1 MAKPSTFRCGARK
14 NRNVKLLDIS
24 SGIASSQGWHT
35 RQASVQ
41 ILKYLYSPCWLYAI
55 VGCVVA
61 VALGLTG
68 CTAATSPA
76 TLLSSA
82 ASPASAPV
90 TITDIAAQ
98 TRNDELHITI
108 DATRAVQYTAVSLSD
123 PLRLV
128 VDIEE
133 AVLAPDLQP
142 LALPDGIASAVEPV
156 IFPDRD
162 GVRLL
167 VPLRQAATHR
177 VEADGQQMHITL
189 TKAPAV
195 PAQTSERDLPP
206 ILAAPTPA
214 VQAADTA
221 APSSVPGTHETLPAT
236 PTVVTGVEFRSL
248 PGASEIAVQIT
259 GTLPQMRIKQLSHP
273 LRLTL
278 DVADARLS
286 PSQDHL
292 MAVHDPTGVVSQLQA
307 MQSSTQPDA
316 QETVHIVAYL
326 HMKAPFEVRQEAN
339 QVRVILT
346 QPVMQTATAEPATV
360 VPPLITASE
369 PATLLAGA
377 PLIAQATP
385 AAPGAAAGVPEPI
398 APATITAHKDKKYTG
413 EKISLDF
420 QNADINDILRLIAEV
435 SGLNIISGPDV
446 KGTVT
451 TRMVDVPWDQ
461 ALEVV
466 LRINGLDQDRADNI
480 VRVAPVERFITERQE
495 RLRAQQAEVQAEPTV
510 TQVVPIS
517 YADVNEL
524 KTNLERV
531 LSGRGSIWVDTRTH
545 TLVLTDVQ
553 VHVDKALALVKTLDR
568 QTPQVMIESRI
579 VEASRQFLRELGVQL
594 GTRVVKTTDRNF
606 PSTIAIDGG
615 VSSASADGTS
625 AGNFLVDLPAAV
637 GQGQGGAI
645 SFALAGAGSLL
656 NVQLSALENSGQ
668 GKVITNP
675 KIATLDN
682 TEALIESGRRIPYA
696 TISDEGTR
704 TEFADASIK
713 LRVTPNVAPDGFIDL
728 KIHATKNEADFSRTS
743 ANGVPTILTREAT
756 TEMLVQDGDTV
767 VIGGLYQRTLQSASR
782 GVPWLSRIPVLGWLF
797 KTKRK
802 EDNHEELLIFIT
814 PRIIKQ
820 PDVPGQAQA
829 LLYN

>member
-1 MAKPSTFRCGARK
+1 LLAKPSTFRCGVRK
-14 NRNVKLLDIS
+14 NRNAKRLDIS
-24 SGIASSQGWHT
+24 SDTASSQGRYT
-35 RQASVQ
+35 RQASVWV
-41 ILKYLYSPCWLYAI
+41 LNSLYGPGWLYAI

-76 TLLSSA
+76 ALVSSA
-82 ASPASAPV
+82 ASPASVPV
-90 TITDIAAQ
+90 TITDLAAQ
-98 TRNDELHITI
+98 SRNDELHITVG
-108 DATRAVQYTAVSLSD
+108 ATRAVDYTAVSLSD

-133 AVLAPDLQP
+133 AVLAPDLKP
-142 LALPDGIASAVEPV
+142 LTLPEGIASAVEPV
-156 IFPDRD
+156 VFPDRK

-177 VEADGQQMHITL
+177 VEADGQQLHITL
-189 TKAPAV
+189 TQKPDVSAQV
-195 PAQTSERDLPP
+195 PDRDLPP
-206 ILAAPTPA
+206 MAAAPAPA
-214 VQAADTA
+214 GPAA
-221 APSSVPGTHETLPAT
+221 APGVSGTHEVSPDA
-236 PTVVTGVEFRSL
+236 PTVVTGVAFHSL
-248 PGASEIAVQIT
+248 PGASEIAVQIA
-259 GTLPQMRIKQLSHP
+259 GTLPQMRIKQLTHP

-286 PSQDHL
+286 PNQDHL
-292 MAVHDPTGVVSQLQA
+292 MAVHDPAGVVSQLQA
-307 MQSSTQPDA
+307 MQGASQAEA
-316 QETVHIVAYL
+316 QQTVHIVAYL
-326 HMKAPFEVRQEAN
+326 HMPAPFEVRQEDK

-346 QPVMQTATAEPATV
+346 QPVMQTAAEPGAAASPPPVTDAEPA
-360 VPPLITASE
+360 A
-369 PATLLAGA
+369 LLSGA

-385 AAPGAAAGVPEPI
+385 AAPGASTGVPEPV
-398 APATITAHKDKKYTG
+398 APATIMSQEGKKYTG

-435 SGLNIISGPDV
+435 SGLNIIAGPDV

-461 ALEVV
+461 ALDVV
-466 LRINGLDQDRADNI
+466 LRINGLDQERSDNI
-480 VRVAPVERFITERQE
+480 VRVAPVDRFITERQD
-495 RLRAQQAEVQAEPTV
+495 RLRAQEAEVQAEPTV

-531 LSGRGSIWVDTRTH
+531 LSSRGSIWIDTRTH

-553 VHVDKALALVKTLDR
+553 EQVNQAMELVKTLDR

-594 GTRVVKTTDRNF
+594 GAKVVKTTDSNF
-606 PSTIAIDGG
+606 PSTIAVGG
-615 VSSASADGTS
+615 DVPSSDGTS

-637 GQGQGGAI
+637 STGQGGAI

-696 TISDEGTR
+696 TVSDEGTR

-756 TEMLVQDGDTV
+756 TEMLVRDGDTV
-767 VIGGLYQRTLQSASR
+767 VIGGLYQRTLQEANR
-782 GVPWLSRIPVLGWLF
+782 GVPWLSRVPVVGWLF

-814 PRIIKQ
+814 PRIIKR
-820 PDVPGQAQA
+820 PDMPSQARA
-829 LLYN
+829 SLYN

>member
-1 MAKPSTFRCGARK
+1 
-14 NRNVKLLDIS
+14 
-24 SGIASSQGWHT
+24 
-35 RQASVQ
+35 
-41 ILKYLYSPCWLYAI
+41 
-55 VGCVVA
+55 
-61 VALGLTG
+61 
-68 CTAATSPA
+68 
-76 TLLSSA
+76 
-82 ASPASAPV
+82 
-90 TITDIAAQ
+90 
-98 TRNDELHITI
+98 
-108 DATRAVQYTAVSLSD
+108 
-123 PLRLV
+123 LV
-128 VDIEE
+128 
-133 AVLAPDLQP
+133 
-142 LALPDGIASAVEPV
+142 LPDGIASAVEPV
-156 IFPDRD
+156 VFPDRE

-167 VPLRQAATHR
+167 VPLRQGATHR
-177 VEADGQQMHITL
+177 VEADGQQMRITL
-189 TKAPAV
+189 SKTPAV
-195 PAQTSERDLPP
+195 PTQTSERDLPP
-206 ILAAPTPA
+206 IPDAPAAGA
-214 VQAADTA
+214 QAADVV
-221 APSSVPGTHETLPAT
+221 APPSLPGTHEASPAV
-236 PTVVTGVEFRSL
+236 PTMVTGVEFRSL
-248 PGASEIAVQIT
+248 PEASEIAVQIA

-286 PSQDHL
+286 PTQDHL
-292 MAVHDPTGVVSQLQA
+292 MAVHDPAGVVSQVQA
-307 MQSSTQPDA
+307 MQGASQPGVE
-316 QETVHIVAYL
+316 QTVHIVAYL
-326 HMKAPFEVRQEAN
+326 HMPAPFEVRQEAN

-346 QPVMQTATAEPATV
+346 RPVMQTAAVEPVGTE
-360 VPPLITASE
+360 PPAVSASE
-369 PATLLAGA
+369 PATLWSGA

-385 AAPGAAAGVPEPI
+385 AEPDAAAGVPDPVV
-398 APATITAHKDKKYTG
+398 AATITAQKNRSYTG

-461 ALEVV
+461 ALDVV

-480 VRVAPVERFITERQE
+480 VRVAPVDRFITERQE

-531 LSGRGSIWVDTRTH
+531 LSSRGSIWVDTRTH

-553 VHVDKALALVKTLDR
+553 EQVTQALELVKTLDR

-594 GTRVVKTTDRNF
+594 GTRVVQTTDRNF
-606 PSTIAIDGG
+606 PSTIAIGG
-615 VSSASADGTS
+615 DVSSTGGDGTS

-756 TEMLVQDGDTV
+756 TEMLVRDGDTV

-782 GVPWLSRIPVLGWLF
+782 GVPWLSRVPVLGWLF

-814 PRIIKQ
+814 PRIIKR
-820 PDVPGQAQA
+820 PDVPTQAQA

>member
-1 MAKPSTFRCGARK
+1 LAKPSTFRCGGRK
-14 NRNVKLLDIS
+14 NRNAELLDIS
-24 SGIASSQGWHT
+24 SDTASSQGRHT
-35 RQASVQ
+35 RQASVRV
-41 ILKYLYSPCWLYAI
+41 LNYLYGPCWLYTI
-55 VGCVVA
+55 VGWVVA

-82 ASPASAPV
+82 ASPASVPV

-98 TRNDELHITI
+98 TRNDELHITVG
-108 DATRAVQYTAVSLSD
+108 ATRAVEYTAVSLSD

-128 VDIEE
+128 VDVEA
-133 AVLAPDLQP
+133 AVLAPDLKP
-142 LALPDGIASAVEPV
+142 LVLPEGIASAIEPV
-156 IFPDRD
+156 IFPDRE

-167 VPLRQAATHR
+167 IPLRQAATHR
-177 VEADGQQMHITL
+177 VEADGQQLHITL
-189 TKAPAV
+189 TKEPDVAAQAPEGDWPPIAAAPAPAV
-195 PAQTSERDLPP
+195 PA
-206 ILAAPTPA
+206 AAPG
-214 VQAADTA
+214 
-221 APSSVPGTHETLPAT
+221 VPGTHEVSPDA
-236 PTVVTGVEFRSL
+236 PTVVTGVEFHSL
-248 PGASEIAVQIT
+248 PGASEIAVQIA
-259 GTLPQMRIKQLSHP
+259 GTLPQMRIKQLTHP

-292 MAVHDPTGVVSQLQA
+292 MAVHDPAGVVSQLQT
-307 MQSSTQPDA
+307 MQGASQPDA
-316 QETVHIVAYL
+316 PQTVHIVAYL
-326 HMKAPFEVRQEAN
+326 HMPAPFEVRQEAN

-346 QPVMQTATAEPATV
+346 QPIMQTAVGEPEVAASPPPVTV
-360 VPPLITASE
+360 SE
-369 PATLLAGA
+369 PAALLSGA
-377 PLIAQATP
+377 PLIAQAAP
-385 AAPGAAAGVPEPI
+385 AEPGAAAGVPEPI
-398 APATITAHKDKKYTG
+398 SPATIMSQEGKKYTG

-461 ALEVV
+461 ALDVV
-466 LRINGLDQDRADNI
+466 LRINGLDQERADNI
-480 VRVAPVERFITERQE
+480 VRVAPVDRFITERQD

-517 YADVNEL
+517 YADVSEL

-531 LSGRGSIWVDTRTH
+531 LSNRGSIWVDTRTH

-553 VHVDKALALVKTLDR
+553 EHVNQALELVKTLDR

-594 GTRVVKTTDRNF
+594 GARVVKTTDRNF
-606 PSTIAIDGG
+606 PSTIAVGG
-615 VSSASADGTS
+615 DVSSNSADGTS

-637 GQGQGGAI
+637 GTGQGGAI

-713 LRVTPNVAPDGFIDL
+713 LRVTPNVAPDGFINL

-756 TEMLVQDGDTV
+756 TEMLVRDGDTV
-767 VIGGLYQRTLQSASR
+767 VIGGLYQRTLQEANR
-782 GVPWLSRIPVLGWLF
+782 GVPWLSRVPVLGWLF

-814 PRIIKQ
+814 PRIIKR
-820 PDVPGQAQA
+820 PDVPSQAQA

>member
-1 MAKPSTFRCGARK
+1 M
-14 NRNVKLLDIS
+14 
-24 SGIASSQGWHT
+24 
-35 RQASVQ
+35 
-41 ILKYLYSPCWLYAI
+41 
-55 VGCVVA
+55 
-61 VALGLTG
+61 
-68 CTAATSPA
+68 
-76 TLLSSA
+76 
-82 ASPASAPV
+82 PV

-108 DATRAVQYTAVSLSD
+108 GATRAVEYTAVSLAD

-133 AVLAPDLQP
+133 AVLAPDLKP
-142 LALPDGIASAVEPV
+142 LALPEGIASTVEPV
-156 IFPDRD
+156 VFPDRER
-162 GVRLL
+162 VRLL

-177 VEADGQQMHITL
+177 VEADGQQLHITL
-189 TKAPAV
+189 TKEPDVSAQAP
-195 PAQTSERDLPP
+195 ERDLPP
-206 ILAAPTPA
+206 IATAPVPA
-214 VQAADTA
+214 VPAAE
-221 APSSVPGTHETLPAT
+221 PGVSGTREVSPDA
-236 PTVVTGVEFRSL
+236 PTVVTGVKFHSL
-248 PGASEIAVQIT
+248 PGASEIAVQIA
-259 GTLPQMRIKQLSHP
+259 GTLPQMRIKQLTHP

-292 MAVHDPTGVVSQLQA
+292 MAVHDPAGVVSQLQT
-307 MQSSTQPDA
+307 MQSANQPDT
-316 QETVHIVAYL
+316 QQTVHIVAYL
-326 HMKAPFEVRQEAN
+326 HMPAPFEVRQEAN

-346 QPVMQTATAEPATV
+346 QPVMQTAVGEPEAAASPPPVTV
-360 VPPLITASE
+360 SE
-369 PATLLAGA
+369 PAVLLSGA
-377 PLIAQATP
+377 PLIAQAAP
-385 AAPGAAAGVPEPI
+385 AEPGAAAGVPEPI
-398 APATITAHKDKKYTG
+398 APATIMSQEDKKYTG

-420 QNADINDILRLIAEV
+420 QNADIHDILRLIAEV

-461 ALEVV
+461 ALDVV
-466 LRINGLDQDRADNI
+466 LRINGLDQERADNI
-480 VRVAPVERFITERQE
+480 VRVAPVDRFITERQD

-524 KTNLERV
+524 KANLERV
-531 LSGRGSIWVDTRTH
+531 LSNRGSIWVDTRTH

-553 VHVDKALALVKTLDR
+553 VHVNQALELVKTLDR

-594 GTRVVKTTDRNF
+594 GARVVKTTDSNF
-606 PSTIAIDGG
+606 PSTIAVGG
-615 VSSASADGTS
+615 DVSSSSADGTS

-637 GQGQGGAI
+637 GTGQGGAI

-696 TISDEGTR
+696 TVSDEGTR

-756 TEMLVQDGDTV
+756 TEMLVRDGDTV
-767 VIGGLYQRTLQSASR
+767 VIGGLYQRTLQEANR
-782 GVPWLSRIPVLGWLF
+782 GVPWLSRVPVLGWLF

-814 PRIIKQ
+814 PRIIKR
-820 PDVPGQAQA
+820 PDVPSQAQA

>member
-1 MAKPSTFRCGARK
+1 MLAKPSTFRCGVRK
-14 NRNVKLLDIS
+14 NRNAKLLDIS
-24 SGIASSQGWHT
+24 SDTASSQGWHT
-35 RQASVQ
+35 RQASVWV
-41 ILKYLYSPCWLYAI
+41 LNYLYGPCWLYAI

-76 TLLSSA
+76 ALVSSA
-82 ASPASAPV
+82 ASPASVPV
-90 TITDIAAQ
+90 TITGLAAQ
-98 TRNDELHITI
+98 TRNDELHITV
-108 DATRAVQYTAVSLSD
+108 DATRAVEYTAVSLSE
-123 PLRLV
+123 PPRLV

-133 AVLAPDLQP
+133 AVLAPDLKP
-142 LALPDGIASAVEPV
+142 LVLPEGIASAVEPV
-156 IFPDRD
+156 IFPDRE

-177 VEADGQQMHITL
+177 VEADGQQLHITL
-189 TKAPAV
+189 TQEPDVSAQAP
-195 PAQTSERDLPP
+195 ERDLQ
-206 ILAAPTPA
+206 LKAAAPTPA
-214 VQAADTA
+214 VPAAE
-221 APSSVPGTHETLPAT
+221 PGVPGTHAVSPEA
-236 PTVVTGVEFRSL
+236 PTVVTGVEFHSL
-248 PGASEIAVQIT
+248 PGASEIAVQIA
-259 GTLPQMRIKQLSHP
+259 GTLPQMQIKQLTHP

-278 DVADARLS
+278 DVAAARLS

-292 MAVHDPTGVVSQLQA
+292 MAVHDPAGVVSQLQA
-307 MQSSTQPDA
+307 MQGASQTDA
-316 QETVHIVAYL
+316 QQTVHIVAYL
-326 HMKAPFEVRQEAN
+326 HMPAPFEVRQEAN

-346 QPVMQTATAEPATV
+346 QPVMQTAAEPGAAAS
-360 VPPLITASE
+360 PPPVTDSD
-369 PATLLAGA
+369 PAALLSDA
-377 PLIAQATP
+377 PLIAQAKP
-385 AAPGAAAGVPEPI
+385 AEPGATGVPEPI
-398 APATITAHKDKKYTG
+398 TPATIMSQEGKKYTG

-435 SGLNIISGPDV
+435 SGLNIIAGPEV

-461 ALEVV
+461 ALDVV
-466 LRINGLDQDRADNI
+466 LRINGLDQERSDNI
-480 VRVAPVERFITERQE
+480 VRVAPMERFITERQE

-517 YADVNEL
+517 YADVDEL

-531 LSGRGSIWVDTRTH
+531 LSSRGSIWVDTRTH

-553 VHVDKALALVKTLDR
+553 EHINQAMELVKTLDR

-594 GTRVVKTTDRNF
+594 GARVTKTTDSNF
-606 PSTIAIDGG
+606 PSTIAIGG
-615 VSSASADGTS
+615 DVPSSSDGTS

-637 GQGQGGAI
+637 GTGQGGAI

-756 TEMLVQDGDTV
+756 TEMLVRDGDTV
-767 VIGGLYQRTLQSASR
+767 VIGGLYQRTLQEANR
-782 GVPWLSRIPVLGWLF
+782 GVPWLSRVPVLGWLF

-814 PRIIKQ
+814 PRIIKR
-820 PDVPGQAQA
+820 PDVPSQAQA

>member
-1 MAKPSTFRCGARK
+1 M
-14 NRNVKLLDIS
+14 
-24 SGIASSQGWHT
+24 
-35 RQASVQ
+35 
-41 ILKYLYSPCWLYAI
+41 
-55 VGCVVA
+55 
-61 VALGLTG
+61 
-68 CTAATSPA
+68 
-76 TLLSSA
+76 
-82 ASPASAPV
+82 PV
-90 TITDIAAQ
+90 TITDITAQ
-98 TRNDELHITI
+98 TRNDALHIMV
-108 DATRAVQYTAVSLSD
+108 DATHAVDYTAVSLSN
-123 PLRLV
+123 PRRLV

-142 LALPDGIASAVEPV
+142 LVLSEGIASAVEPV
-156 IFPDRD
+156 SFPDRN

-177 VEADGQQMHITL
+177 VDMDGQRMRITL
-189 TKAPAV
+189 TQEPDISAQV
-195 PAQTSERDLPP
+195 PERDGQSLP
-206 ILAAPTPA
+206 AASTPA
-214 VQAADTA
+214 MAAA
-221 APSSVPGTHETLPAT
+221 EPSAPPRAPGTHETSPVV
-236 PTVVTGVEFRSL
+236 PTMVTGVEFLSR
-248 PGASEIAVQIT
+248 PGASEIAVQID
-259 GTLPQMRIKQLSHP
+259 GTLPQMRVKQLTHP

-278 DVADARLS
+278 DVADAHLS

-292 MAVHDPTGVVSQLQA
+292 MAVHDPAGIVSQVQA
-307 MQSSTQPDA
+307 MQGANQPDA
-316 QETVHIVAYL
+316 SQTVHIVAYL
-326 HMKAPFEVRQEAN
+326 DLEVPFEVRQEAN

-346 QPVMQTATAEPATV
+346 QPVMQMAVAEPSVAA
-360 VPPLITASE
+360 PPLPIAASE
-369 PATLLAGA
+369 PTAVLSGA
-377 PLIAQATP
+377 PLIAQAEP
-385 AAPGAAAGVPEPI
+385 AAAAGVPAPI
-398 APATITAHKDKKYTG
+398 APETIKAQQDQEYQG

-435 SGLNIISGPDV
+435 SGLNIIAGPDV

-461 ALEVV
+461 ALDVV
-466 LRINGLDQDRADNI
+466 LRINGLDKERDDNI
-480 VRVAPVERFITERQE
+480 VRVAPLERFITERQE
-495 RLRAQQAEVQAEPTV
+495 RLRAEQAQVQAEPTV

-531 LSGRGSIWVDTRTH
+531 LSSRGSIWVDTRTH
-545 TLVLTDVQ
+545 TLVVTDVQ
-553 VHVDKALALVKTLDR
+553 EHLNQALKLIETLDR

-594 GTRVVKTTDRNF
+594 GARAVKTTDRNF

-615 VSSASADGTS
+615 VEGTSADGTS

-637 GQGQGGAI
+637 GTGQGGAI
-645 SFALAGAGSLL
+645 SFALAGAGSVL

-756 TEMLVQDGDTV
+756 TEMLVKDGDTV
-767 VIGGLYQRTLQSASR
+767 VIGGLYQRTLQESTR
-782 GVPWLSRIPVLGWLF
+782 GVPWFSRIPVLGWLF
-797 KTKRK
+797 KTERN

-814 PRIIKQ
+814 PRIIKR
-820 PDVPGQAQA
+820 PDVSAQAQA
-829 LLYN
+829 SLYN

>member
-1 MAKPSTFRCGARK
+1 LLAKPSIFRCGVRK
-14 NRNVKLLDIS
+14 NRNAKLLDIS
-24 SGIASSQGWHT
+24 SDTASSHGRYT
-35 RQASVQ
+35 RQTSVWV
-41 ILKYLYSPCWLYAI
+41 LNYLYGPCWLYAI

-76 TLLSSA
+76 ALLSST
-82 ASPASAPV
+82 ASPSSVPV

-98 TRNDELHITI
+98 TRNDELHITVG
-108 DATRAVQYTAVSLSD
+108 ATRAVEYTAVSLSD

-133 AVLAPDLQP
+133 AVLAPDLKP
-142 LALPDGIASAVEPV
+142 LALPEGIASAVEPM
-156 IFPDRD
+156 IFPDRE

-167 VPLRQAATHR
+167 VPLRQAAAHR
-177 VEADGQQMHITL
+177 VEADGQQLHITL
-189 TKAPAV
+189 TQEPDVSVQAPDRDLQPIAAAPAPAV
-195 PAQTSERDLPP
+195 E
-206 ILAAPTPA
+206 
-214 VQAADTA
+214 
-221 APSSVPGTHETLPAT
+221 PGMPETHEVSPDA
-236 PTVVTGVEFRSL
+236 PTVVTGVEFHSL
-248 PGASEIAVQIT
+248 PGASEIAVQIA
-259 GTLPQMRIKQLSHP
+259 GTLPQMRIKQLTHP

-292 MAVHDPTGVVSQLQA
+292 MAVHDPAGVVSQLQA
-307 MQSSTQPDA
+307 MQGASQPEA
-316 QETVHIVAYL
+316 QQTVHIVAYL
-326 HMKAPFEVRQEAN
+326 HMSAPFEVRQEAN
-339 QVRVILT
+339 QVRIILT
-346 QPVMQTATAEPATV
+346 QPVMQTAAEPGAV
-360 VPPLITASE
+360 ASPPVTTSE
-369 PATLLAGA
+369 PVALLSGA
-377 PLIAQATP
+377 PLIAQAAP
-385 AAPGAAAGVPEPI
+385 AEPGAAARVPEPV
-398 APATITAHKDKKYTG
+398 APATIMSQEGKKYTG

-461 ALEVV
+461 ALDVV
-466 LRINGLDQDRADNI
+466 LRINGLDQERADNI
-480 VRVAPVERFITERQE
+480 VRVAPVDRFITERQD

-524 KTNLERV
+524 KANLERV
-531 LSGRGSIWVDTRTH
+531 LSSRGSIWVDTRTH

-553 VHVDKALALVKTLDR
+553 EQINQALELVKTLDR

-594 GTRVVKTTDRNF
+594 GARVVKTTDSNF
-606 PSTIAIDGG
+606 PSTIAVGG
-615 VSSASADGTS
+615 DVQSSSDGTS

-637 GQGQGGAI
+637 GTGQGGAI
-645 SFALAGAGSLL
+645 NFALAGAGSLL

-756 TEMLVQDGDTV
+756 TEMLVRDGDTV
-767 VIGGLYQRTLQSASR
+767 VIGGLYQRTLQEANR
-782 GVPWLSRIPVLGWLF
+782 GVPWLSRVPVLGWLF

-814 PRIIKQ
+814 PRIIKR
-820 PDVPGQAQA
+820 PDVPSQAQA